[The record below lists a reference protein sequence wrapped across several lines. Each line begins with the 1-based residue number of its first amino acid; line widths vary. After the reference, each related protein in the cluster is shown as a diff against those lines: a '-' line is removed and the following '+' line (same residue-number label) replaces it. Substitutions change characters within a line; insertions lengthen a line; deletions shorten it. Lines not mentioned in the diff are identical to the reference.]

1 MAKILIGAAIA
12 LAASGVLAHAEDLAA
27 GKKLYVDNCL
37 RCHSPKAQGGIGV
50 KLAGDAAYWDFD
62 AFKKA
67 VLIGVDDAGKPL
79 KKPMP
84 LFGTVGLT
92 VPKAEI
98 PTEDELRNIQ
108 AYLVTFAPQKK

>member
-1 MAKILIGAAIA
+1 
-12 LAASGVLAHAEDLAA
+12 
-27 GKKLYVDNCL
+27 
-37 RCHSPKAQGGIGV
+37 V

-79 KKPMP
+79 RKPIP
-84 LFGTVGLT
+84 LFGTVGPT
-92 VPKAEI
+92 VPKVEI

-108 AYLVTFAPQKK
+108 TCLATLAPRKK